1 MAPLYKKLFP
11 KQVKMSNESTIQRRK
26 QNNNNNN
33 NKKKTRKRNIVWV
46 NPPYNK
52 NVVTRVGYYF
62 LKLLDKYFPRQH
74 KLHKIFNKNSVKS
87 ATAAQKTNYQ

>member
-1 MAPLYKKLFP
+1 M
-11 KQVKMSNESTIQRRK
+11 
-26 QNNNNNN
+26 
-33 NKKKTRKRNIVWV
+33 WV